1 MYRYLDKIIQLDY
14 KNTIVQSRNNAVTL
28 DLVNK
33 NLDKLRRLNANG
45 IVAGAECIRK
55 QIELLKK
62 KQEHEQNQIKHFV
75 SRYKM
80 QILREDS
87 ENL

>member
-1 MYRYLDKIIQLDY
+1 MDKIIQLDY
-14 KNTIVQSRNNAVTL
+14 KNAIVQSRNNAVTL

-33 NLDKLRRLNANG
+33 NLDNWRILNANS
-45 IVAGAECIRK
+45 IVARAECIRK

-62 KQEHEQNQIKHFV
+62 EQELEQNQIKHFV